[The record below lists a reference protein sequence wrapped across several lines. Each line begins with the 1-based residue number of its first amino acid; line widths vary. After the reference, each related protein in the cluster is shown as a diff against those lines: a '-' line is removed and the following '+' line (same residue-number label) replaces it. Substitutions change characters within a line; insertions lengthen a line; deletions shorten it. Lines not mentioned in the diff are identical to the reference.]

1 MKKIF
6 FLSLLLM
13 LNGCTFFGVMLDG
26 QAASNAQEN
35 QRMKNP
41 ARSTPYE
48 NPFEPVPVDKDGFS
62 FAELGL
68 KIDSALFSLVKGDD
82 GVIRKC
88 RQVTKVLKE
97 CVEVDKSTLHSN
109 ESKQLKTD
117 DEIISVGL

>member
-1 MKKIF
+1 
-6 FLSLLLM
+6 M
-13 LNGCTFFGVMLDG
+13 LNGCTFFGVMLDE
-26 QAASNAQEN
+26 QATSNAQEN

-48 NPFEPVPVDKDGFS
+48 NPFSPVLVDKDGFS
-62 FAELGL
+62 FTELGL
-68 KIDSALFSLVKGDD
+68 KIDTAIFGLVKGD
-82 GVIRKC
+82 GGTIRKC
-88 RQVTKVLKE
+88 RQITKNLKE

>member
-1 MKKIF
+1 MRVLLIIIF
-6 FLSLLLM
+6 SNILL
-13 LNGCTFFGVMLDG
+13 GCTAMGIFLD
-26 QAASNAQEN
+26 ET
-35 QRMKNP
+35 
-41 ARSTPYE
+41 ARSNSNINSTNSY
-48 NPFEPVPVDKDGFS
+48 VKDKDGFS
-62 FAELGL
+62 FGKLGYETD
-68 KIDSALFSLVKGDD
+68 KAIIEFIKGDD